1 MKPTHALALLAGM
14 AWAAPASAAPPDP
27 GPLAV
32 RVIEQAVLPR
42 YDALAEATARQAED
56 WARACADGDFGPEAD
71 GLKDDYQTAADA
83 WAAVEFVTTG
93 PIGESLRAD
102 RVFFGPDRRNYVSKA
117 VAELA
122 TRAKDAELTADAMR
136 SASVAGQGFP
146 ALERVLYEPGDA
158 PPAGQCRIGSAIA
171 RNLTDIAADIP
182 REWRAP
188 EGPLEKLRRGE
199 GDRLHF
205 ADPQQAAA
213 RLLTDLAGGVQRMV
227 DLKLLPVLGS
237 SADAAKPK
245 AAEGWRSGRSARALS
260 VTVASLGE
268 MAKIFAA
275 SAPPEVAKADDKAF
289 EAARAAVAKLPADLG
304 EAAADPKRRRALE
317 VAVAALKA
325 AQADVVKNVAP
336 ALGLPLG
343 FNALDGD

>member
-1 MKPTHALALLAGM
+1 MKLVLAFALLAGM
-14 AWAAPASAAPPDP
+14 AWAAPASAAPPEP

-42 YDALAEATARQAED
+42 YEALAAATARQAED
-56 WARACADGDFGPEAD
+56 WARACADGDSGAETES
-71 GLKDDYQTAADA
+71 LKADYQAAADA
-83 WAAVEFVTTG
+83 WAGVEFVTTG

-102 RVFFGPDRRNYVSKA
+102 RIFFGPDRRNYVTKA
-117 VAELA
+117 LSELA
-122 TRAKDAELTADAMR
+122 SRARDADLTADAMR

-158 PPAGQCRIGSAIA
+158 PSAGQCRIGSAIA
-171 RNLTDIAADIP
+171 RNLAGIADDIV
-182 REWRAP
+182 REWRAAD
-188 EGPLEKLRRGE
+188 GPLEKLRRGE

-205 ADPQQAAA
+205 ADPQHAAA
-213 RLLTDLAGGVQRMV
+213 RLVTDLAGGVQRMV
-227 DLKLLPVLGS
+227 DLKLLPALGS

-245 AAEGWRSGRSARALS
+245 SAEGWRSGRSARALAA
-260 VTVASLGE
+260 TVASLGD

-275 SAPPEVAKADDKAF
+275 SAPPDIAKADEKAF
-289 EAARAAVAKLPADLG
+289 DAARAAVAKLPADLG
-304 EAAADPKRRRALE
+304 EAAADPKRRKTLE
-317 VAVAALKA
+317 AAVAALKA
-325 AQADVVKNVAP
+325 AQADVAKNLAP